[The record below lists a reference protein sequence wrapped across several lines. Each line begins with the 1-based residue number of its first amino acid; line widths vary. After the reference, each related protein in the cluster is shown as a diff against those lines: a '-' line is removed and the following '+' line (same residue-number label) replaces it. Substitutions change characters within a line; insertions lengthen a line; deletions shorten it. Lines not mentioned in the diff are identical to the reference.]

1 MPDPLHCGLF
11 LMVAFVLAGLLQS
24 LWLRSRVSQVLAIP
38 LDGGRTFRGRPILG
52 ENKTLR
58 GFVVMIPAAALAV
71 VAVAI
76 GVSLARGVP
85 PASLWQLTPA
95 GYAALGAWAGFGF
108 MAGEL
113 PNSFVKRRLGI
124 LPGQAPASAI
134 STAICFTID
143 RTDSIIGMLV
153 AVTVAVPTPWMTWV
167 WVLVLGPLIHW
178 LFSWWLFRMGVKRR
192 PA

>member
-1 MPDPLHCGLF
+1 MSDPLHCGLF
-11 LMVAFVLAGLLQS
+11 LILAFALAGLLQS
-24 LWLRSRVSQVLAIP
+24 LWLRSRVSQSLAIP
-38 LDGGRTFRGRPILG
+38 LDGGRTFRGQPILG

-58 GFVVMIPAAALAV
+58 GFVVMIPAAALAFG
-71 VAVAI
+71 AVAAV
-76 GVSLARGVP
+76 VSLPRGMP
-85 PASLWQLTPA
+85 PATLWQLTPA

-124 LPGQAPASAI
+124 LPGQTPASGLA
-134 STAICFTID
+134 TAICFMID

-153 AVTVAVPTPWMTWV
+153 AVTAAVRTPWTTWV
-167 WVLVLGPLIHW
+167 WVLLLGPSIHW
-178 LFSWWLFRMGVKRR
+178 LFSWWLFRLGVKGR